1 VSPAKTAFY
10 ASVATAIPVLLVG
23 YIVEV
28 SALSRRI
35 SDALEQIGTG
45 ASKLVLEAIQARYRG
60 KRFRRFLLALSGFWV
75 SLFTDQARTAMAG
88 PVLAVGVLL
97 PALGEFSALAAL
109 AGDDSTTFTQNATW
123 VGLAASWVVLIAP
136 AFQFVSVIPIIR
148 GFLDPG
154 HHSGEPGVAGG
165 NPASRGGEGE

>member
-28 SALSRRI
+28 SALSRRV

-45 ASKLVLEAIQARYRG
+45 ASKLVLEAIHARYRN
-60 KRFRRFLLALSGFWV
+60 KRFTRFVLALSGFWV
-75 SLFTDQARTAMAG
+75 NLFTDRARTAMAG

-109 AGDDSTTFTQNATW
+109 AGDHSTTFTQNATW
-123 VGLAASWVVLIAP
+123 VGLAASWIVLVAP

-154 HHSGEPGVAGG
+154 NSNATPNVVEKSASPGG
-165 NPASRGGEGE
+165 